1 MKISNK
7 KLKEIIHNIIQR
19 TINKSNIGA
28 NENILSYWDLTKL
41 TQKQLMFLGMD
52 LRLFLEFQNYDN
64 KIIYNNG
71 HINIDENL
79 ERKTKDVEY
88 VKKYLFKNL
97 GLKDWQF
104 SERQGAN
111 DVQLIMLVGDIG
123 MNIDIITKAMET
135 MGWFQS
141 YITKSQNI
149 NGINIRCIAF
159 DPIYQDKINDEVRDG
174 WNYLYHLTP
183 SENIESILLNG
194 IIPSSKN
201 KLFHYPNRVYLL
213 KPTVT
218 HNEVV
223 NLAKRLASQYSKQN
237 GQYALFQI
245 DLNKTHNSV
254 DFSYDPRYQ
263 NGVYTYQKIPKDA
276 IIDYITIDLNS
287 N

>member
-1 MKISNK
+1 MKISIK
-7 KLKEIIHNIIQR
+7 KLKEIIRDTIQH
-19 TINKSNIGA
+19 TINESNIA
-28 NENILSYWDLTKL
+28 TNENILSYWDLAKL

-64 KIIYNNG
+64 KIFYNNG
-71 HINIDENL
+71 RINIDENV
-79 ERKTKDVEY
+79 ERKTKNVEY
-88 VKKYLFKNL
+88 VKNYLFKNL

-104 SERQGAN
+104 SERQGTN
-111 DVQLIMLVGDIG
+111 DVQLIMLVGDVG

-141 YITKSQNI
+141 YITKPQKI
-149 NGINIRCIAF
+149 NGINVRCIAF
-159 DPIYQDKINDEVRDG
+159 DPIYQDKIKDEVRDE

-183 SENIESILLNG
+183 SENIESVLSNG

-223 NLAKRLASQYSKQN
+223 SLAKRLASQCSIQN
-237 GQYALFQI
+237 GRYALFQI
-245 DLNKTHNSV
+245 DLNKAPKNV
-254 DFSYDPRYQ
+254 DFSYDPRHQ
-263 NGVYTYQKIPKDA
+263 NGVYTYQQIPKDA
-276 IIDYITIDLNS
+276 IIDYITIDLS
-287 N
+287 NN